1 MSLTLN
7 ANEARQ
13 ADRLNTAI
21 KETGKYIGVIT
32 RAEKLLSKQ
41 GTEGFGLSI
50 KTDDGATANYLD
62 LYTVNSKGETLPSMA
77 TVQAILCC
85 TRTKEANEGSINF
98 EKWDSD
104 AKAVVKVTANGYP
117 DLMGKRI
124 GLLLQRELSTNTT
137 NGNDVDRVIVAGV
150 FEADSELTA
159 SEILDKKTQPEKL
172 AKMLAALKPVNDRR
186 TNKSSGAPA
195 SSGGGANHAD
205 FDDDIPFAN
214 TYARRNSYV
223 V

>member
-13 ADRLNTAI
+13 ADRINTAI
-21 KETGKYIGVIT
+21 KETGKYVGVIT
-32 RAEKLLSKQ
+32 RAEKLISKKN
-41 GTEGFGLSI
+41 TEGLGLSI

-62 LYTVNSKGETLPSMA
+62 LYTVNSSGETLPSMA

-85 TRTKEANEGSINF
+85 TRTKEASEGSITF
-98 EKWDSD
+98 DKWDSE
-104 AKAVVKVTANGYP
+104 AKAVVTTSANGYP
-117 DLMGKRI
+117 SLMGKRI

-137 NGNDVDRVIVAGV
+137 NGNDVDRVVIAGV

-172 AKMLAALKPVNDRR
+172 AKMISSLKPVNDRR
-186 TNKSSGAPA
+186 TNKSSVAPTA
-195 SSGGGANHAD
+195 TANAD
-205 FDDDIPFAN
+205 ADDDFPW
-214 TYARRNSYV
+214 
-223 V
+223 

>member
-7 ANEARQ
+7 AAEARQ
-13 ADRLNTAI
+13 ADRLNTSI

-32 RAEKLLSKQ
+32 RAEKLISKKN
-41 GTEGFGLSI
+41 TEGFGLSF

-62 LYTVNSKGETLPSMA
+62 LYTVNSSGETLPSMA

-85 TRTKEANEGSINF
+85 TRTKEAKEGSINF
-98 EKWDSD
+98 DKWDSEI
-104 AKAVVKVTANGYP
+104 KAVVNASANGYP
-117 DLMGKRI
+117 ELMGKRI

-150 FEADSELTA
+150 FEADTELTA

-186 TNKSSGAPA
+186 TNKSSSAPV
-195 SSGGGANHAD
+195 SSGTKSDD
-205 FDDDIPFAN
+205 FEDDIPF
-214 TYARRNSYV
+214 
-223 V
+223 

>member
-13 ADRLNTAI
+13 ADRTNTAI
-21 KETGKYIGVIT
+21 KESGKYIGVIT
-32 RAEKLLSKQ
+32 RAEKLISKKN
-41 GTEGFGLSI
+41 TEGLGLSI
-50 KTDDGATANYLD
+50 KTADGETANYLD
-62 LYTVNSKGETLPSMA
+62 LYTVNSSGETLPSMA

-85 TRTKEANEGSINF
+85 TRTKEANEGNIQF

-104 AKAVVKVTANGYP
+104 AKAVVKATANGYP

-137 NGNDVDRVIVAGV
+137 NGNDVDRVVIYGV
-150 FEADSELTA
+150 FEADSGLTA

-172 AKMLAALKPVNDRR
+172 DKMHSALMARPINDRR
-186 TNKSSGAPA
+186 TNAKSNAPV
-195 SSGGGANHAD
+195 SSQSNSTNKGSFDD
-205 FDDDIPFAN
+205 FEDDIPFK
-214 TYARRNSYV
+214 
-223 V
+223 

>member
-62 LYTVNSKGETLPSMA
+62 LYTVNSKGDTLPSMA

-85 TRTKEANEGSINF
+85 TRTKEAKEGLIDF
-98 EKWDSD
+98 DKWDSE
-104 AKAVVKVTANGYP
+104 AKAVVQFRANGYP

-137 NGNDVDRVIVAGV
+137 NGNDVDEVPSGV
-150 FEADSELTA
+150 GWLNMCE
-159 SEILDKKTQPEKL
+159 
-172 AKMLAALKPVNDRR
+172 
-186 TNKSSGAPA
+186 
-195 SSGGGANHAD
+195 
-205 FDDDIPFAN
+205 
-214 TYARRNSYV
+214 
-223 V
+223 